1 VIPRHGTLSAQSS
14 DPHSATGICN
24 TFHTLVLESM
34 HSAWADSFS
43 VDTFLQ
49 RHIFLSCRPSEYRA
63 NVCPLLIWGRA
74 ATAGDGRPAPEARGA
89 APVHCFALGAH
100 MGFEMKL
107 LKREPVLILFC
118 LTTLGILLLSID
130 PFPVGLLSILHLAN

>member
-1 VIPRHGTLSAQSS
+1 
-14 DPHSATGICN
+14 
-24 TFHTLVLESM
+24 
-34 HSAWADSFS
+34 
-43 VDTFLQ
+43 
-49 RHIFLSCRPSEYRA
+49 
-63 NVCPLLIWGRA
+63 
-74 ATAGDGRPAPEARGA
+74 
-89 APVHCFALGAH
+89 